1 MTQLSTKPYL
11 LRALYEWCVDSGHTP
26 HIVAWVNEQTQVPMQ
41 YVRDNEIVLNIG
53 PAAANQLT
61 IDNEWVHFAARF
73 AGVSH
78 DIWIPVGHVT
88 SIFARETGEGMGF
101 EVEPFEPAGSDADAE
116 GHLSLVDDQVGK
128 DDGSPAIAKENT
140 QAPQTTDT
148 SPHNTQTGDAPV
160 VKKGLR
166 IVK

>member
-53 PAAANQLT
+53 PAAANQLV
-61 IDNEWVHFAARF
+61 IDNDWVHFAARF
-73 AGVSH
+73 GGVPH
-78 DIWIPVGHVT
+78 DIWIPVGHVS

-101 EVEPFEPAGSDADAE
+101 EVVPLESTDGDGETHTD
-116 GHLSLVDDQVGK
+116 GHLSLVDAAESTPKTDS
-128 DDGSPAIAKENT
+128 DSTHSPAASSDEVKPNGAS
-140 QAPQTTDT
+140 AP
-148 SPHNTQTGDAPV
+148 
-160 VKKGLR
+160 KKGLK